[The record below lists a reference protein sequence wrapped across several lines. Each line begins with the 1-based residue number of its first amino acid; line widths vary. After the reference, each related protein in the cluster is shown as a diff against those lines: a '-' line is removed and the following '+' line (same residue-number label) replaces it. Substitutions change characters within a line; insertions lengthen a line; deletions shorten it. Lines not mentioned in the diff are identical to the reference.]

1 VPLFGDERVK
11 AFGGETAIEPPVDH
25 GRRGAGTVPQAEH
38 RLQRKGA
45 VGRRFVEVHSKT
57 TLGVRGE
64 FLGPHGL
71 AGFGPAQADRM
82 PTRRGLTEE
91 VIEGHHP
98 VHFRAGQVQDVGQDR
113 DGVRRDIAE
122 GCLDRMEHFDQGA
135 RTAFHVLDD
144 PLNCLAFGWKHLFHR
159 SLEYTPCPACTIPAA
174 MQLNRFDL
182 NLLIALDALLQ
193 EKNVTRAA
201 ERVFVSQPAMSAALQ
216 KLREF
221 FDDQLLVRVGR
232 DMQLTPRGLS
242 LVEPV
247 REALLRIQATLGTQ
261 PSFDPG
267 TVQRT
272 FTLIVSAD
280 ALLRVMPAV
289 FRRLAREAP
298 GIRCHVEHFSETTL
312 SRLEYGDADLFLG
325 LNSLRL
331 FGLRAFPDSLR
342 IVDLRPVRW
351 LCAVAKD
358 HPTVGEQITEQQYLA
373 LPHVF
378 GWPSGHTIPL
388 EELVRRLLSAEL
400 DVRATTQGLLE
411 IPFMLQGTQL
421 VATLPEHLA
430 QTLAKLAPIKLMPV
444 PFETPDT
451 REVVIWHKRNEPDP
465 GHAWLREILI
475 EAARDFQPTTST
487 ATSPHGAASGP
498 P

>member
-1 VPLFGDERVK
+1 
-11 AFGGETAIEPPVDH
+11 
-25 GRRGAGTVPQAEH
+25 
-38 RLQRKGA
+38 
-45 VGRRFVEVHSKT
+45 
-57 TLGVRGE
+57 
-64 FLGPHGL
+64 
-71 AGFGPAQADRM
+71 
-82 PTRRGLTEE
+82 
-91 VIEGHHP
+91 
-98 VHFRAGQVQDVGQDR
+98 
-113 DGVRRDIAE
+113 
-122 GCLDRMEHFDQGA
+122 
-135 RTAFHVLDD
+135 
-144 PLNCLAFGWKHLFHR
+144 
-159 SLEYTPCPACTIPAA
+159 

-201 ERVFVSQPAMSAALQ
+201 ERVFISQPAMSAALQ

-221 FDDQLLVRVGR
+221 FEDPLLVRVGR

-247 REALLRIQATLGTQ
+247 REALLKIQTTLGTQ
-261 PSFDPG
+261 PTFDPG

-289 FRRLAREAP
+289 FRRLSQEAP

-331 FGLRAFPDSLR
+331 FGLREFPESLR

-351 LCAVAKD
+351 VCVVAKD
-358 HPTVGEQITEQQYLA
+358 HPTVGDAITEQQYLA

-378 GWPSGHTIPL
+378 GWPSGHTLPL
-388 EELVRRLLSAEL
+388 EELVRRLLSADL

-411 IPFMLQGTQL
+411 IPFMLAGTQL
-421 VATLPEHLA
+421 VATLPEDLA
-430 QTLAKLAPIKLMPV
+430 RTLAKLAPVKLLPV

-451 REVVIWHKRNEPDP
+451 HEVVIWHKRNEPDP
-465 GHAWLREILI
+465 GHAWLREVLI
-475 EAARDFQPTTST
+475 AAAQPTSRESSRDD
-487 ATSPHGAASGP
+487 AGDP